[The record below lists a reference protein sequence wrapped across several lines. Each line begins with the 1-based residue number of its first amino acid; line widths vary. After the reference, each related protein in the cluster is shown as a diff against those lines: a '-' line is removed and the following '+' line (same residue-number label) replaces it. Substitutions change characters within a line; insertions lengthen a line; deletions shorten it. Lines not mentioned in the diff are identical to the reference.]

1 MDNWIQI
8 TEIDVLDAE
17 NGAVVSA
24 AREALL
30 ADGQG
35 DPLPGIIDSVVQE
48 VRGRVAAGG
57 YRLAAGSTIPAVL
70 ETTAVDLII
79 YRLTR
84 RLPNLRHKHYQE
96 RAEAADKRLLEIAK
110 GLFAIP
116 EPATPDPDFREGENR
131 VRPKLASPN
140 PDRKFGRTQSDGL

>member
-30 ADGQG
+30 SEGQG
-35 DPLPGIIDSVVQE
+35 DPLPGIIESVVQE
-48 VRGRVAAGG
+48 IRGRIAAGK
-57 YRLAAGSTIPAVL
+57 YRLAAGNTVPAVL
-70 ETTAVDLII
+70 ETIAVDLII

-116 EPATPDPDFREGENR
+116 EPETPDTTFREGEPR
-131 VRPKLASPN
+131 PRPKLAAPN
-140 PDRKFGRTQSDGL
+140 PNRKFGRDQSDGI